1 VEIIINAS
9 QKVMVKYKH
18 DNANFYFVFL
28 KNLESAMRMPEVVMD
43 INNSKSATWQSDD
56 WWFHVSGTDCESNGS
71 PNNYSN
77 CQPVQPGWE
86 GVPNMSSG
94 PPYTDTVEIRISFTK
109 VGLTLPTHSVI
120 GLAFDVTNTFSAWN
134 FWPSGANINSPATWA
149 TAILCAP
156 SWLHEIS
163 GNYGIH
169 IYPNPSQKDMLYF
182 RSGQEMKSLEM
193 FDTRGKVLF
202 SSGPINN
209 SFFELDTRAFP
220 SGIYFCKAILSSG
233 KHFIHKVILD

>member
-1 VEIIINAS
+1 MKQLFCFYLMTGVLLNAQTPFCIPYGNASVIDGHITAGEWSDADSVEIIINAS

-163 GNYGIH
+163 
-169 IYPNPSQKDMLYF
+169 
-182 RSGQEMKSLEM
+182 
-193 FDTRGKVLF
+193 
-202 SSGPINN
+202 
-209 SFFELDTRAFP
+209 
-220 SGIYFCKAILSSG
+220 
-233 KHFIHKVILD
+233 